1 MRPSLPLVLAAVLA
15 ALVLIGTSSGAAA
28 QETGRTRDR
37 VGVSRAPASSSAV
50 IKRVTIGGTRY
61 WLVNSV
67 RAVGYIRSPYAKFVS
82 ALIRACPAAASWAF
96 WDKENDEYGIVAYM
110 PSNPANCY
118 GVTGGGVTGG
128 SPTQSPCA
136 QVYRT
141 VGLRFWVAIAGTSTD
156 ICADMSTQVPGG
168 RAGTTTDVSDLGTI
182 DTGTNVWVT
191 CQEFDQGSL
200 WDYVTPRF
208 GNTVGFPLSRAA
220 DWILDEDVDTGFTD
234 WIPQVPECSGVSV
247 NW

>member
-1 MRPSLPLVLAAVLA
+1 MRPSLPLVLAAFLA

-28 QETGRTRDR
+28 RETGTTVDR
-37 VGVSRAPASSSAV
+37 VEGSRAPASSSAL

-61 WLVNSV
+61 WLLNAVK
-67 RAVGYIRSPYAKFVS
+67 AVGFVRSPYAKIIS
-82 ALIRACPAAASWAF
+82 AVVRACPTAASWVF
-96 WDKENDEYGIVAYM
+96 WDKENGEYGIVAYL
-110 PSNPANCY
+110 PGSPKDCY
-118 GVTGGGVTGG
+118 GVTGGG
-128 SPTQSPCA
+128 PQTQSPCA

-141 VGLRFWVAIAGTSTD
+141 PDLRFWVGIAGTSTD
-156 ICADMSTQVPGG
+156 ICADMSTQAPGG
-168 RAGTTTDVSDLGTI
+168 RAGTTTDVSDSGTI

-208 GNTVGFPLSRAA
+208 GNTVKFPLSRAA
-220 DWILDEDVDTGFTD
+220 DWILDDDVDTGLTD
-234 WIPQVPECSGVSV
+234 WIPNVPRCSGVNV